1 MCSWVPSLDLLFQM
15 FTHVSV
21 CHIQILRLFRYS
33 DFFQEIVFINMEI
46 KALKLYF
53 ICIFEHNPESLLE
66 QKKQKKV
73 LSLRLISLPLLPR
86 SQRIPMH
93 SRVAW

>member
-1 MCSWVPSLDLLFQM
+1 
-15 FTHVSV
+15 
-21 CHIQILRLFRYS
+21 
-33 DFFQEIVFINMEI
+33 MEI

-66 QKKQKKV
+66 QKEQKKV

-86 SQRIPMH
+86 SQRIPVH